1 MVQRSFPRYRG
12 FTLIELLVVIA
23 IIGILIALLL
33 PAVQKVREAAN
44 RMKCQNNLKQL
55 ALACHNYESAF
66 ERFPVSST
74 STPYQ
79 QGWVAL
85 ILPYL
90 EQENIRN
97 IYKYDTANWYD
108 PVNDTPRMSQVKTF
122 LCPSADEGRVG
133 SCLAYYG
140 GYHGPYNG
148 AAWDYTNI
156 WGISTGLATFLGLS
170 TDQPPR
176 LGVIT
181 SGGSSFAQV
190 IDGTSQTLLLSEDV
204 NRPQFWVQGKLDTT
218 RIPPAVAAACR
229 GTSPAASGPMTTK
242 GSPSMGRRSPRTGP
256 SRSRAIAPLTA
267 RTITRSFR
275 PTPAGRTGPSP
286 TGRFG
291 FCAQRS
297 VFGHWRHSARGPAV
311 KPSRRTTDVAAEG
324 RLSLPWDTFTTA
336 RDKKVTAGASRYT
349 SSDTLS
355 QRRKRETLASA
366 EPASNRSPSPLK
378 AVLVVPPNSVSG

>member
-1 MVQRSFPRYRG
+1 MTQRSFGRGQG

-44 RMKCQNNLKQL
+44 RTKCQNNLKQL
-55 ALACHNYESAF
+55 ALACHNYESTF
-66 ERFPVSST
+66 GRFPVSST
-74 STPYQ
+74 STPYL

-90 EQENIRN
+90 EQENIRK
-97 IYKYDTANWYD
+97 IYNYDSANWYD
-108 PVNDTPRMSQVKTF
+108 PVNDMPRLSQVKTF

-140 GYHGPYNG
+140 GGYHGPYYG

-156 WGISTGLATFLGLS
+156 WGISTGLATYLGLS

-190 IDGTSQTLLLSEDV
+190 TDGTSQTLLLCEDV

-218 RIPPAVAAACR
+218 HIPPSGGGGTPGYVTGGLWADDDKGFAVDGTTFNADGTVSFPGSCSINCTNDYEIYSTHSSGANAAFTDGSIR
-229 GTSPAASGPMTTK
+229 FLSTNISIRTLAA
-242 GSPSMGRRSPRTGP
+242 
-256 SRSRAIAPLTA
+256 LC
-267 RTITRSFR
+267 TR
-275 PTPAGRTGPSP
+275 
-286 TGRFG
+286 
-291 FCAQRS
+291 
-297 VFGHWRHSARGPAV
+297 
-311 KPSRRTTDVAAEG
+311 
-324 RLSLPWDTFTTA
+324 
-336 RDKKVTAGASRYT
+336 AGA
-349 SSDTLS
+349 
-355 QRRKRETLASA
+355 EVIA
-366 EPASNRSPSPLK
+366 EDY
-378 AVLVVPPNSVSG
+378 